1 MGRYAS
7 LVWKNAIRNRRR
19 TLLTVTSL
27 GFSLCL
33 LGLMMAIYYALYLSD
48 TPPAQALRLATRNK
62 VSITLPMPGYY
73 LQRIERTPGVRE
85 AMPWQWFQGV
95 YKDERDPNNFFARF
109 GVDARKLFLIQ
120 SEIRIPE
127 EQKQAFIAD
136 RRGCIIGKKVSEKHG
151 LKVGDRLTIKGDIYP
166 MDLELNIHGIYDS
179 TMGSDTLFFHWDY
192 VKENR
197 SLPKEYT
204 DVYSS
209 ISILV
214 ETPESVPAVIAAI
227 DDQFRGS
234 PVQTRTETE
243 RAFALGFLN
252 MMGNIKAILLSVCAA
267 VTFTILLVSANTMA
281 MSVRERVREV
291 GILKTLGFKPG
302 AILGIVL
309 CESMLIAALGAVVG
323 YGLAALLCG
332 MIRQGPAFS
341 AEIANLSIQ
350 PFVMVAML
358 VSALAI
364 AVLSA
369 IVPAWT
375 ASRVS
380 ILDAL
385 RHAD

>member
-7 LVWKNAIRNRRR
+7 LVWKNAVRNRRR

-33 LGLMMAIYYALYLSD
+33 LGLMMAIYYALYIGE
-48 TPPAQALRLATRNK
+48 TPPTQALRLNTRNK

-73 LQRIERTPGVRE
+73 LQRIEKTPGVKQVS
-85 AMPWQWFQGV
+85 PWQWFQGV

-109 GVDARKLFLIQ
+109 GVDARKLFVIH
-120 SEIRIPE
+120 PE
-127 EQKQAFIAD
+127 TKLPGEQKQAFIAD
-136 RRGCIIGKKVSEKHG
+136 RRGCIVGKKVAEKHG

-166 MDLELNIHGIYDS
+166 MDLELNVRGVYES
-179 TMGSDTLFFHWDY
+179 EMGSDTLFFHWEY

-197 SLPKEYT
+197 SLAADYT
-204 DVYSS
+204 DMYSAF
-209 ISILV
+209 SILV
-214 ETPESVPAVIAAI
+214 DSPEAVPTVINAI
-227 DDQFRGS
+227 DEQFRNAT
-234 PVQTRTETE
+234 VQTRTETE

-291 GILKTLGFKPG
+291 GILKTLGFKPT

-309 CESMLIAALGAVVG
+309 GESMLIASMGAVVG
-323 YGLAALLCG
+323 YVLASMLCG
-332 MIRQGPAFS
+332 MIREGPAFS
-341 AEIANLSIQ
+341 SEIANLSIQ
-350 PFVMVAML
+350 PAVMAAMVL
-358 VSALAI
+358 AALTIAVVSAF
-364 AVLSA
+364 
-369 IVPAWT
+369 VPAWN
-375 ASRVS
+375 AARVP

-385 RHAD
+385 RQAD

>member
-7 LVWKNAIRNRRR
+7 LVWKNAVRNRRR

-33 LGLMMAIYYALYLSD
+33 LGLMMAIYYALYLSE
-48 TPPAQALRLATRNK
+48 TPPTQALRLNTRNK

-73 LQRIERTPGVRE
+73 LQRIQKTPGVKD
-85 AMPWQWFQGV
+85 ATPMQWFQGV

-109 GVDARKLFLIQ
+109 GVDARKLFVIH
-120 SEIRIPE
+120 SETQLPE
-127 EQKQAFIAD
+127 DQKQAFIAD
-136 RRGCIIGKKVSEKHG
+136 RRGCIIGKKTAAKHG
-151 LKVGDRLTIKGDIYP
+151 LNVGGRITIKGDIYP
-166 MDLELNIHGIYDS
+166 MDLELNIRGIYES
-179 TMGSDTLFFHWDY
+179 EMGSDSLFFHWDY
-192 VKENR
+192 VKENTD
-197 SLPKEYT
+197 LPADYR
-204 DVYSS
+204 DMYSS

-214 ETPESVPAVIAAI
+214 ESPEAVPSVIAAI
-227 DDQFRGS
+227 DDQFRNS
-234 PVQTRTETE
+234 TVQTRTETE
-243 RAFALGFLN
+243 RAFALSFLN

-309 CESMLIAALGAVVG
+309 GESMLIAFMGAVVG
-323 YGLAALLCG
+323 YFLASFLCG

-341 AEIANLSIQ
+341 ADIANLHVQ
-350 PFVMVAML
+350 PAVMAAMIL
-358 VSALAI
+358 AALTIAVVSAFL
-364 AVLSA
+364 
-369 IVPAWT
+369 PAWN
-375 ASRVS
+375 AARVP

-385 RHAD
+385 RQSD